1 MLIIISVHLLSL
13 SGAYLI
19 PAGHEDGVD
28 FESGAA
34 ASKAT
39 VSHAKNTGSQKRR
52 KLSSK
57 TESAFKTTRSAG
69 MYYVCMCVYRR
80 IQKSFMKD
88 NFFLLVYF
96 CFSFFKFFLNN
107 RLLCRVARGL
117 FNG

>member
-1 MLIIISVHLLSL
+1 MYVYYYFGHLLSL
-13 SGAYLI
+13 LGAYLI

-34 ASKAT
+34 ASKTT

-69 MYYVCMCVYRR
+69 MYYVCMCGDIEGY
-80 IQKSFMKD
+80 KS
-88 NFFLLVYF
+88 LL
-96 CFSFFKFFLNN
+96 CKIISFFWFVSTSPSLIFF
-107 RLLCRVARGL
+107 
-117 FNG
+117 